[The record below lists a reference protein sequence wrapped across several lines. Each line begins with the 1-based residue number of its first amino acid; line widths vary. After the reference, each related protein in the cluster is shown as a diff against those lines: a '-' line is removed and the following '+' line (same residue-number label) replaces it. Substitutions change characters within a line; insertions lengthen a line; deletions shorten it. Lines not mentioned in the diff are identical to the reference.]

1 MEEDKIGA
9 NSYVVVKTSK
19 FALKRFASWLQH
31 SFLASIRRV
40 RRVIR
45 VFYDHK
51 MKTILE

>member
-31 SFLASIRRV
+31 SFLAWAPLDE
-40 RRVIR
+40 
-45 VFYDHK
+45 FEEWFGCFTTTK
-51 MKTILE
+51 